1 MKKHKQALAILLVT
15 ALLTGSFYVP
25 SFAAQ
30 AGQVSD
36 EVREA
41 AAEETLEGSSA
52 GYSSVEG
59 TQDGSTEEADA
70 GEDDPDAS
78 AADTTEQN
86 ETEDEEA
93 ADPGVESSSGG
104 TSAAVEE
111 GEVETPAAEEKDA
124 ADPFADP
131 SGSEG
136 SEEEG
141 YEEEPAF
148 EENDENGS
156 SENSSSANSS
166 SANSSSIE
174 ETDGTDTDR
183 SSAGDGEEAPD
194 DGARTPGE
202 EDPASG
208 ADAPGAAE
216 TGDPALTDTLP
227 DEAVSTE
234 AMDAALLDGETAIS
248 AQTLSEDLTINGDA
262 VFDGGFLDLN
272 GHSLTVTGSLVQPTG
287 TLLVNG
293 GALVVGGDY
302 RIQSR
307 TIRTDSGTG
316 EVTVTYSAANGVLA
330 MHDDDDY
337 VRVEGDFYTG
347 ADPDYVNKDGERISE
362 TFTAGT
368 FEIGGDFRQTD
379 SGELSVRAGGTHRFL
394 LNKEKAHTVSFVNAE
409 CRMAVLEAEEGAET
423 SWEGYFNV
431 ARLGSDVTIQTPA
444 GEGEG
449 ITIRSE
455 DARLDFYGH
464 DLTVEGN
471 IKSIRGKLYIGGASL
486 AGDEATGSDRPADR
500 GSLTVKGNLLQPEGA
515 VVVDGGQLTVTGDY
529 RIQSRNSNGAYSVA
543 NGVLAMHDDD
553 DYVRVEGDFYTGA
566 DPDYVN
572 KGGDR
577 ISETFT
583 AGTFEIGGDFRQTES
598 GEVSVRAGGTHRFL
612 LNKERA
618 HTVSF
623 ANAECRMA
631 VLEAEAGA
639 ETSWEGYFNVA
650 RLGSDVTIQAPAG
663 EGEGITIRSED
674 ARMDFYGHDLTV

>member
-78 AADTTEQN
+78 ATDTTEQN

-104 TSAAVEE
+104 TSAAAEE
-111 GEVETPAAEEKDA
+111 GKVETPAAEEKDA

-156 SENSSSANSS
+156 SENSSSE
-166 SANSSSIE
+166 NSSSIE

-194 DGARTPGE
+194 DGAQAPGA
-202 EDPASG
+202 EDPGSS

-227 DEAVSTE
+227 AEAIDTE
-234 AMDAALLDGETAIS
+234 ALDAALLDGETAIPAQDLS
-248 AQTLSEDLTINGDA
+248 ADLTINGDA

-272 GHSLTVTGSLVQPTG
+272 GHSLTVTGSLVQPNG

-293 GALVVGGDY
+293 GSLVVGGDY
-302 RIQSR
+302 RIQR
-307 TIRTDSGTG
+307 RDIRTDSGTG
-316 EVTVTYSAANGVLA
+316 EVTVTYRAADGVLA

-347 ADPDYVNKDGERISE
+347 ADPDYFNKDGVRIYE

-379 SGELSVRAGGTHRFL
+379 SGEVSVRAGGTHRFL

-409 CRMAVLEAEEGAET
+409 CRMAVLETEAGAET
-423 SWEGYFNV
+423 GWEGYFNV

-455 DARLDFYGH
+455 TPGW
-464 DLTVEGN
+464 T
-471 IKSIRGKLYIGGASL
+471 S
-486 AGDEATGSDRPADR
+486 T
-500 GSLTVKGNLLQPEGA
+500 
-515 VVVDGGQLTVTGDY
+515 
-529 RIQSRNSNGAYSVA
+529 
-543 NGVLAMHDDD
+543 AM
-553 DYVRVEGDFYTGA
+553 T
-566 DPDYVN
+566 
-572 KGGDR
+572 
-577 ISETFT
+577 
-583 AGTFEIGGDFRQTES
+583 
-598 GEVSVRAGGTHRFL
+598 
-612 LNKERA
+612 
-618 HTVSF
+618 
-623 ANAECRMA
+623 
-631 VLEAEAGA
+631 
-639 ETSWEGYFNVA
+639 
-650 RLGSDVTIQAPAG
+650 
-663 EGEGITIRSED
+663 
-674 ARMDFYGHDLTV
+674 